1 MTDISSFAN
10 PKLLWL
16 LWLLV
21 PMIVLYIYRQRQGKA
36 TLQMSTVAGVRRVSR
51 SMKYYFR
58 HLPFVLR
65 CIAVALLIVALARPQ
80 GVSSDTNSTT
90 EGIDIV
96 LAIDVSSSML
106 AQDFQPDRIS
116 AAKETASRFIMDRP
130 NDRIGLVVF
139 AGESFT
145 QSPLTTDKASLVNIL
160 GTIRS
165 GIIEDGTAIGNGL
178 GTAINRLRES
188 QAKSKVIIL
197 LTDGVNNSGQIAPLT
212 AADIAKTLGIRVY
225 TIGVG
230 SEGTA
235 PYPAIDPWGQ
245 TRFVPMKVEIDE
257 KILTEIAKKTDGQY
271 FRATDNDKLKTIYD
285 EINQMEKNRVEVE
298 NLTLYHERFTL
309 FALAALILL
318 VAEYLI
324 RNLWLRQIP

>member
-1 MTDISSFAN
+1 M
-10 PKLLWL
+10 
-16 LWLLV
+16 
-21 PMIVLYIYRQRQGKA
+21 
-36 TLQMSTVAGVRRVSR
+36 RRVSR
-51 SMKYYFR
+51 SVKYYFR

-65 CIAVALLIVALARPQ
+65 CVAVALLIVALARPQ

-106 AQDFQPDRIS
+106 AQDFRPDRIS
-116 AAKETASRFIMDRP
+116 AAKETAAKFIMDRP

-257 KILTEIAKKTDGQY
+257 KILTEIAQKTDGKY

-298 NLTLYHERFTL
+298 SLTLYHERFTL